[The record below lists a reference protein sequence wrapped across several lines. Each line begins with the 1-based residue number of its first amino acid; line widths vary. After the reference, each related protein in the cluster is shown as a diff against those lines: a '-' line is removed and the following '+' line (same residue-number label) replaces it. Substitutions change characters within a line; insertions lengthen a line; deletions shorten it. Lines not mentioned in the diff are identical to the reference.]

1 MSKPPSSS
9 PPASTFDP
17 LTERFGRNIYQT
29 DKGRIRLAL
38 LQESLAGLQQ
48 GPPLHILDAGGGQ
61 GHMSRWFAGAGHQLL
76 LCDLSSSMLDE
87 ARQLNQAAGLAQQ
100 IELLQV
106 PLEQF
111 CQQTERKYDLVLCHA
126 VLEWFEQPH
135 TLLAHLRQCLKPG
148 GWLSLMFYNRHSL
161 VLRNAL
167 RGNLRKVK
175 RGDWQRDPGSLT
187 PQYPQ
192 DPEQVYAELQQ
203 LGFSIDDR
211 QGIRCFYDYLPPP
224 VRESY
229 SLDDLLELE
238 RDHSRQQPY
247 IHMARYI
254 HVLARYDNGT
264 ACD

>member
-1 MSKPPSSS
+1 MTKPPSSPS
-9 PPASTFDP
+9 PASSFDP
-17 LTERFGRNIYQT
+17 LAGRFGRNIYQT

-38 LQESLAGLQQ
+38 LQESLAELQQ
-48 GPPLHILDAGGGQ
+48 GPALSILDAGGGQ
-61 GHMSRWFAGAGHQLL
+61 GHMSRWFAAAGHRVL
-76 LCDLSSSMLDE
+76 LCDLSATLLDE
-87 ARQLNQAAGLAQQ
+87 AGQLNEAAGLEQQ
-100 IELLQV
+100 IELV
-106 PLEQF
+106 EAPLEQY
-111 CQQTERKYDLVLCHA
+111 CQQTGPVYDLVLCHA
-126 VLEWFEQPH
+126 VLEWFAQPH
-135 TLLAHLRQCLKPG
+135 TLLAHLRRCLKPG
-148 GWLSLMFYNRHSL
+148 SWLSLMFYNRHSL

-203 LGFSIDDR
+203 LGFSIQDC
-211 QGIRCFYDYLPPP
+211 QGVRCFYDYLPQP

-254 HVLARYDNGT
+254 HVLARYQNGPGS
-264 ACD
+264 